1 MKAGSVDTRPGFVA
15 RLIDAAVGAV
25 SPERALRRNQARAKL
40 HALSSIDF
48 RTASRDRQVAALRY
62 EAARLDRLRTK
73 LSSGSADGD
82 LLPDLDTL
90 RQKSQA
96 LVRDDAHASAAIR
109 VLLENVVGTG
119 IMPQAAVR
127 PELTGCTEA
136 QCSEFNRAA
145 EQYFKEWA
153 ADFADANRISDFADL
168 TEIVY
173 RGRLV
178 DGESLAH
185 RVLLPGRGGENQTS
199 FELIDPARLQ
209 DPFAGNVNTRQGVE
223 IGEAGQPIAYW
234 IAPQHPDDLRFQ
246 TRGTVSLVPER
257 TERFRG
263 GFWNVL
269 HVFKRVRPG
278 QSRGIPMISA
288 GLGIIDHFH
297 HYLDSEVA
305 AARMQGSTVNIVE
318 RPLDQDD
325 PSLQLEEGTN
335 RDGTGEL
342 VFHETFEPGSTVY
355 LNPGEK
361 FNGFA
366 PTRPGATFEPFVVR
380 VLRGFAASLGL
391 SYELVV
397 RDFSAMNY
405 SSARSM
411 LLEARRGFE
420 NEQGLLIRTWCRPVW
435 QTVIKEGILRGA
447 LPQFPQMLGSM
458 QAFLAARWIRP
469 AWGWVDPVKEIE
481 ASTKAVDA
489 NVSTRQIEAARSGLD
504 LEEVIEANTDAEVLE
519 NEIRKRKGLAP
530 RVRQAGP
537 NAPAPQGQAKPE
549 EEPEEQPA
557 Q

>member
-1 MKAGSVDTRPGFVA
+1 MPAAAQKPGIIS
-15 RLIDAAVGAV
+15 RLIDAAVATL
-25 SPERALRRNQARAKL
+25 SPERAVRRSQARARL
-40 HALSSIDF
+40 LLQAAPELRHA
-48 RTASRDRQVAALRY
+48 AKERQVAALRY

-96 LVRDDAHASAAIR
+96 LVRDDAHASAAVR

-119 IMPQAAVR
+119 IMPQASVR

-136 QCSEFNRAA
+136 QCAEFNRAA

-185 RVLLPGRGGENQTS
+185 RVLLPGRGGENRTS

-209 DPFAGNVNTRQGVE
+209 DPFTGGVNTRQGVE
-223 IGEAGQPIAYW
+223 IGDAGQPIAYW

-246 TRGTVSLVPER
+246 TRGTVNLVPER
-257 TERFRG
+257 IDRFRG

-278 QSRGIPMISA
+278 QSRGIPMIAA
-288 GLGIIDHFH
+288 GLGVIDHLH

-305 AARMQGSTVNIVE
+305 AARLQGTTVNVVE
-318 RPLDQDD
+318 RPLDQND
-325 PSLQLEEGTN
+325 PSLQLEEGTK

-342 VFHETFEPGSTVY
+342 IFHETFEPGTTVY

-366 PTRPGATFEPFVVR
+366 PTRPGATFDPFVVR
-380 VLRGFAASLGL
+380 VLRAFAASLGL

-397 RDFSAMNY
+397 RDFSSMNY

-435 QTVIKEGILRGA
+435 QTVIKEGILRGD
-447 LPQFPQMLGSM
+447 LPQFPQMLGNM

-469 AWGWVDPVKEIE
+469 AWGWVDPTKEIE
-481 ASTKAVDA
+481 ASALAVDS
-489 NVSTRQIEAARSGLD
+489 NLSTPQGEAARSGLD
-504 LEEVIEANTDAEVLE
+504 LEEIYEAKADAVVLRREIE
-519 NEIRKRKGLAP
+519 RRKGIPEGSLD
-530 RVRQAGP
+530 
-537 NAPAPQGQAKPE
+537 PASKQPQQQQQPQE
-549 EEPEEQPA
+549 DPEEQPT